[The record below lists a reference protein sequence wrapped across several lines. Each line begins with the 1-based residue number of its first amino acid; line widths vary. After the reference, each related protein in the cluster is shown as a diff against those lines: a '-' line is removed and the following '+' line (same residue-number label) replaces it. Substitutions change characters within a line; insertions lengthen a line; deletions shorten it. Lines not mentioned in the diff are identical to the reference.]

1 MSIKKEMLS
10 KLSEEKLKE
19 LAEDKGIKFD
29 LTDAQK
35 KYYNGWDEKEKMVD
49 LMTCKEDLSVA
60 EIERFIKKTGGAGS
74 F

>member
-10 KLSEEKLKE
+10 KLSEEKLRE

-35 KYYNGWDEKEKMVD
+35 KYYKDWDEKEKIVD
-49 LMTCKEDLSVA
+49 LMTCKEDLSVG